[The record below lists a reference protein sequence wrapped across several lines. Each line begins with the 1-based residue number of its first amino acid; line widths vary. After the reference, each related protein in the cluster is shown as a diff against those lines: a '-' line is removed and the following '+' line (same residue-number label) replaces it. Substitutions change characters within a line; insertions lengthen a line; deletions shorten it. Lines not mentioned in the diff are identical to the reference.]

1 MAYNNSDLQVHGPG
15 ITPYHGQPSISIN
28 ISVGNVTRSGS
39 TLSCPIT
46 KCSIN
51 GVNGYD
57 YFGYNIEISAQL
69 DNGSRKTLVT
79 KPYSPSQWSSGDF
92 AMSSTTTLTS
102 TNNTT
107 SCSLKIYFKS
117 DCGSLDGTGD
127 CPDSPDPAVV
137 QTIKLTAPGADV
149 KVTFD
154 LAGGTRTGG
163 GALVQT
169 IPYGGDATPPT
180 CTKTGATFNG
190 WNGSYTNV
198 TSNRTITA
206 KWTTNSYTVNFDLAG
221 GTRTGGGALT
231 QTVQHGDD
239 ATPPT
244 CTKVGSTFSGWDG
257 SYTNITSD
265 RTITAKWTIDS
276 YTVTLDANGGTI
288 YIPSEGDLPSYDLE
302 KQHGVDLIIP
312 DYICSKY
319 DTSDPDGTST
329 SVFMGYATSPSGSV
343 QYNIGD
349 RYTQNQSITLY
360 AIYDEDTYTVT
371 FRDGYTEGDAGIIK
385 QYTNVPRGSSVE
397 PPPDPVR
404 NGYTFSGWLGDYTN
418 ILSNQTIYALWGFV
432 PIWIMKD
439 GSWKEYTPKE
449 DK

>member
-1 MAYNNSDLQVHGPG
+1 MAYSNSNLQVHGPG
-15 ITPYHGQPSISIN
+15 ITSYHGQPTISIS

-57 YFGYNIEISAQL
+57 YFGYDITISAQL
-69 DNGSRKTLVT
+69 DNGTRKNLVS
-79 KPYSPSQWSSGDF
+79 KPSSPSQWSSGTY
-92 AMSSTTTLTS
+92 AMDSTTTLTS

-117 DCGSLDGTGD
+117 DCGHIDGLGE
-127 CPDSPDPAVV
+127 CPASPDPAVV
-137 QTIKLTAPGADV
+137 QTIKLTAPGSDV
-149 KVTFD
+149 TVTFD

-163 GALVQT
+163 GALKQT
-169 IPYGGDATPPT
+169 IAYGGDATPPT
-180 CTKTGATFNG
+180 CTRTGYTFSG

-198 TSNRTITA
+198 TSDRTITA
-206 KWTTNSYTVNFDLAG
+206 KWTTNT
-221 GTRTGGGALT
+221 
-231 QTVQHGDD
+231 
-239 ATPPT
+239 
-244 CTKVGSTFSGWDG
+244 
-257 SYTNITSD
+257 
-265 RTITAKWTIDS
+265 

-288 YIPSEGDLPSYDLE
+288 YVPDQGDLDSYQIK
-302 KQHGVDLIIP
+302 KQYGVDITIP

-319 DTSDPDGTST
+319 DTSDPDSTESATFQGYST
-329 SVFMGYATSPSGSV
+329 SPTGSV
-343 QYNIGD
+343 EYHIGD
-349 RYTQNQSITLY
+349 KYTDNKSITLY

-404 NGYTFSGWLGDYTN
+404 GGYTFSGWLGDYTN
-418 ILSNQTIYALWGFV
+418 IISNQTIYALWGFV
-432 PIWIMKD
+432 PVWIMTDK
-439 GSWKEYTPKE
+439 GWRGYTPKE
-449 DK
+449 DA